1 MAAREKTQ
9 MISDKKESEPPG
21 TYSNQKFDQKIP
33 AHFRLRKGD
42 LFPSLNMKEGSK
54 HKQDLKF

>member
-1 MAAREKTQ
+1 MAAQEKTQ
-9 MISDKKESEPPG
+9 MISDKNESELPK

-33 AHFRLRKGD
+33 AHFRLRKVD

-54 HKQDLKF
+54 HKRDLKF

>member
-1 MAAREKTQ
+1 MATREKIQ
-9 MISDKKESEPPG
+9 MVSDKNESELPR

-42 LFPSLNMKEGSK
+42 LFPSLSMKEGSK

>member
-1 MAAREKTQ
+1 MAAREKTKT
-9 MISDKKESEPPG
+9 ISDKNESELPR
-21 TYSNQKFDQKIP
+21 TYSNQIFDQKIP
-33 AHFRLRKGD
+33 AYFRLRKGD